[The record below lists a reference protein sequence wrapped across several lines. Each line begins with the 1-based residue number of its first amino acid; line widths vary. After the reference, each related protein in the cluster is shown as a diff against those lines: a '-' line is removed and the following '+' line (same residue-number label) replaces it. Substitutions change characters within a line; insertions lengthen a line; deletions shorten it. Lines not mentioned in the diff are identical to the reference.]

1 MSKVRGVMDMHSK
14 TLSAAAALFASVAL
28 VAGAVS
34 PAAAANDPAAPKAR
48 QEQTEA
54 KSDTRKYCIDTTT
67 TGSRIEKRDCR
78 TRADWLE
85 VGVDPLKLIKQAR

>member
-1 MSKVRGVMDMHSK
+1 MHSK

-34 PAAAANDPAAPKAR
+34 PAVAAAANDPAAPAKAR

-54 KSDTRKYCIDTTT
+54 KNDTRKYCIDTTA
-67 TGSRIEKRDCR
+67 TGSRIEKRECR

-85 VGVDPLKLIKQAR
+85 VGVDPLKLMKQAR

>member
-1 MSKVRGVMDMHSK
+1 MHSK

-34 PAAAANDPAAPKAR
+34 PAVAATANDPAAPKAR

-54 KSDTRKYCIDTTT
+54 KNDTRKYCIDTTT

>member
-1 MSKVRGVMDMHSK
+1 MHSK

-34 PAAAANDPAAPKAR
+34 PAVAATANDPAAPKAR

-54 KSDTRKYCIDTTT
+54 KNDARKYCIDTTT